1 MDWRMTL
8 DGTFSDFLSRRNV
21 VRLLLFWLTGVVLVG
36 FHAGVLKRSDSEA
49 ATVNYASASGRNQ
62 TGALTAW
69 RKDSSSACTPAYR
82 IAFDNLRAENASLG
96 VFKTACVKVVHV
108 ENVRVVFFAD
118 GMASCDLGA
127 LLAPRQQGA
136 SGANPLGLF
145 SEMEESG
152 AEWSKPVDL
161 ANTTEVRIRR
171 LDWRICRADRTVFH
185 VRCQHATL
193 RSDTSRMVLRGHVTM
208 TTPDAVLQSNCVE
221 IDTRDESIVA
231 PGRYSLSCD
240 GTVRVGQGARF
251 STTLEPT
258 GGNSSEMEGDQ
269 GWANG
274 LWLGSF

>member
-8 DGTFSDFLSRRNV
+8 DGTFSDFLSKRNV
-21 VRLLLFWLTGVVLVG
+21 VRLLLFWLTGVILVG
-36 FHAGVLKRSDSEA
+36 IRTGVLKRSDNE
-49 ATVNYASASGRNQ
+49 VFPVDYAPASGRNE

-69 RKDSSSACTPAYR
+69 RKDSSSVSAASYR
-82 IAFDNLRAENASLG
+82 ITFDNLRAENASLG

-118 GMASCDLGA
+118 GMRLCDLGA
-127 LLAPRQQGA
+127 LLAPREQGA
-136 SGANPLGLF
+136 PGANPLGLF

-161 ANTTEVRIRR
+161 ANTTDVRIRR
-171 LDWRICRADRTVFH
+171 LDWQVCRADRTVFH

-193 RSDTSRMVLRGHVTM
+193 RSDTPQIVLRGHVII

-221 IDTRDESIVA
+221 IDVGDESIVA
-231 PGRYSLSCD
+231 PGRYSLRCD
-240 GTVRVGQGARF
+240 GTVRAGQGARF
-251 STTLEPT
+251 STALKPTHGAALET
-258 GGNSSEMEGDQ
+258 EGDQ

>member
-21 VRLLLFWLTGVVLVG
+21 VRLLLLWLAGVVLVG
-36 FHAGVLKRSDSEA
+36 GYAGVLKRSDSEA
-49 ATVNYASASGRNQ
+49 VPVDYGTPCGRNE

-69 RKDSSSACTPAYR
+69 RKGSSASTPAYR

-127 LLAPRQQGA
+127 LLAPRRQGA
-136 SGANPLGLF
+136 LGANPLGLF
-145 SEMEESG
+145 NEPEESD
-152 AEWSKPVDL
+152 AAWSKPVDL

-208 TTPDAVLQSNCVE
+208 TTPDAVLQSNCVQ
-221 IDTRDESIVA
+221 IDAGDESIVA

-240 GTVRVGQGARF
+240 GTVRVGQAARF
-251 STTLEPT
+251 SATLEPT
-258 GGNSSEMEGDQ
+258 SGNPSEMEGGQ

>member
-1 MDWRMTL
+1 MDWKMTL
-8 DGTFSDFLSRRNV
+8 GGTFSDFLSRRNV
-21 VRLLLFWLTGVVLVG
+21 VRLLLFWLAGVVLVG
-36 FHAGVLKRSDSEA
+36 VYAGVLKRSDSEA
-49 ATVNYASASGRNQ
+49 VPVDYATACGRNE
-62 TGALTAW
+62 TGAVTAW
-69 RKDSSSACTPAYR
+69 RKDSSSASAPAYR

-127 LLAPRQQGA
+127 LLAPREQGA

-145 SEMEESG
+145 NEPEESDT
-152 AEWSKPVDL
+152 AWSKPIDL

-171 LDWRICRADRTVFH
+171 LDLRICRADRTVFH

-208 TTPDAVLQSNCVE
+208 TTPDAVLESNCVQ
-221 IDTRDESIVA
+221 IDVGDESIVA

-240 GTVRVGQGARF
+240 GTVRVGQAARF
-251 STTLEPT
+251 NMMLEPT
-258 GGNSSEMEGDQ
+258 CGNSSEMEGDQ